1 MAQKKIAQQ
10 PLSQRRAMIEQAHSS
25 LSLRRQCWLLSV
37 SRTGLSYQPAPI
49 NEQTL
54 QIMRRLDEWYVE
66 HPDLGHRRLIVLL
79 KQEGWEIN
87 IKRVR
92 RLRALMGLETQFP
105 KPNLSKPGVAR
116 QRFSYL
122 LRGLAIHHTHQVWA
136 TDITY
141 IPMPKGFFY
150 VMAILDLHSRYVLHW
165 QMSNT
170 LESGWCVEALQ
181 QSLQRW
187 GKPDI
192 FNSDQGSQFTSDDFV
207 AVLQNHQVAI
217 SWDGK
222 GRALDNIYVERFWPV
237 RRCGTLK
244 YEDVYLR
251 NYQTGSELRAGL
263 TKYFQYYNHQRPHQS
278 LSYRTPADALL
289 EGERNKHKSVN

>member
-1 MAQKKIAQQ
+1 M
-10 PLSQRRAMIEQAHSS
+10 LEQSHTS

-37 SRTGLSYQPAPI
+37 SRAGLAYQPAPVD
-49 NEQTL
+49 EQNL
-54 QIMRRLDEWYVE
+54 QIMRRLDTWYVE
-66 HPDLGHRRLIVLL
+66 HPDLGHRRLVVLL
-79 KQEGWEIN
+79 REEGWVVN

-105 KPNLSKPGVAR
+105 KPNLSKPGTPR
-116 QRFSYL
+116 QRFFYL
-122 LRGLAIHHTHQVWA
+122 LKGLIINTVHQVWA

-141 IPMPKGFFY
+141 IPMPRGFFY

-165 QMSNT
+165 QLSNT
-170 LESGWCVEALQ
+170 LEADWCVETLR
-181 QSLQRW
+181 QSLQAW
-187 GKPDI
+187 GKPQI
-192 FNSDQGSQFTSDDFV
+192 FNTDQGSQFTSDDFV
-207 AVLQNHQVAI
+207 GLLQDQQVAI

-244 YEDVYLR
+244 YEDIYLR

-263 TKYFQYYNHQRPHQS
+263 TKYFHYYNHQRPHQS
-278 LSYRTPADALL
+278 LGYRTPVKVLT
-289 EGERNKHKSVN
+289 EGKEKQNKSVN

>member
-1 MAQKKIAQQ
+1 
-10 PLSQRRAMIEQAHSS
+10 
-25 LSLRRQCWLLSV
+25 
-37 SRTGLSYQPAPI
+37 
-49 NEQTL
+49 
-54 QIMRRLDEWYVE
+54 MRRLDEWYVE
-66 HPDLGHRRLIVLL
+66 HPDLGHRRLVVLL
-79 KQEGWEIN
+79 KEDGWTIN

-105 KPNLSKPGVAR
+105 KPNLSKPGVPR
-116 QRFSYL
+116 QRFFYL
-122 LRGLAIHHTHQVWA
+122 LRGLVIDRIHQVWA

-165 QMSNT
+165 QLSNT
-170 LESGWCVEALQ
+170 LEADWCVATLQ
-181 QSLQRW
+181 QSLQQW
-187 GKPDI
+187 GKPEI
-192 FNSDQGSQFTSDDFV
+192 FNTDQGSQFTSDDFV
-207 AVLQNHQVAI
+207 AVLQDHQIAI

-222 GRALDNIYVERFWPV
+222 GRALDNIFVERFWPV

-263 TKYFQYYNHQRPHQS
+263 VKYFQYYNTQRPHQS
-278 LSYRTPADALL
+278 LGYRTPARVLM
-289 EGERNKHKSVN
+289 EGKKNEHKSVN